1 MSSNAQAGDVFQQLR
16 RFVRS
21 GAESAEQC
29 ELCATQIG
37 ERHHHLLDL
46 KSRKIVCSCEAC
58 AILFS
63 DHGARSYRRIPTDIE
78 ALPEFALTDVQWE
91 ELSIPINIAFFC
103 RTGNAAEPSAFY
115 PSPAGATQAHLD
127 LHSWRQIVEDN
138 PALQRMEADVEAL
151 LVNRVTH
158 PHEYYIVPIDECYR
172 LTGLIRTEWRGF
184 SGGKDVWRSIGEFF
198 TALKRRAVRPT
209 GVTHA

>member
-1 MSSNAQAGDVFQQLR
+1 MSSDAQRGDVFQGLR

-21 GAESAEQC
+21 SAGFTEQC
-29 ELCATQIG
+29 DLCASQIG

-46 KSRKIVCSCEAC
+46 KSRKIACSCEAC

-63 DHGARSYRRIPTDIE
+63 SNVVRNFRRIPADIE
-78 ALPEFALTDVQWE
+78 VLTGFALTDVQWE

-103 RTGNAAEPSAFY
+103 QTGNAAEASVFY

-138 PALQRMEADVEAL
+138 PTLQRMEADVQAL

-172 LTGLIRTEWRGF
+172 LTGIIRAEWRGF
-184 SGGKDVWRSIGEFF
+184 SGGKDVWQCIGEFF
-198 TALKRRAVRPT
+198 TTLKRRAVRAN